1 MWELTAD
8 NALDYLREQGRL
20 DGSPA
25 QVEVLAGG
33 VSNVVLRVEQGGRRF
48 VLKQSRPRL
57 RTKEAWFSDVERV
70 YREQD
75 VMEVLSPLLP
85 PGSIPAVLF
94 ADRPRFVLAMEHAPL
109 EAQPWKGQLLAGL
122 VDCATAERAGRLLGL
137 IHDRTAGR
145 PELRGR
151 LGDRRVFVQ
160 LRVEP
165 FYRRIQERHPDLA
178 GPIEALV
185 GRMLA
190 ADEALCHGDFSPK
203 NLLVHPGGVTLV
215 DHETGH
221 LGEPAMDLGFFFSHL
236 LLKGVRCGDWASYR
250 PLVLAAWRG
259 YEEEVHY
266 RPAMEAMRRGFGHL
280 GVCLL
285 ARIDGTSPVD
295 YLPEEAKRE
304 QARRLGRGLLLGAPA
319 GWDEVLARA
328 SGSAD
333 LGERGA

>member
-20 DGSPA
+20 SDAPA
-25 QVEVLAGG
+25 RVEVLAGG

-85 PGSIPAVLF
+85 PGAIPAALF

-109 EAQPWKGQLLAGL
+109 EAQAWKGQLLAGQ
-122 VDCATAERAGRLLGL
+122 VECYTAERAGRLLGR
-137 IHDRTAGR
+137 IHDRTAGN
-145 PELRGR
+145 PELLDR

-165 FYRRIQERHPDLA
+165 FYRRIQERHADLA
-178 GPIEALV
+178 GRVEPLV
-185 GRMLA
+185 GQMLHA
-190 ADEALCHGDFSPK
+190 SEALCHGDFSPK
-203 NLLVHPGGVTLV
+203 NLLVHPAGVTLV

-236 LLKGVRCGDWASYR
+236 LLKGIRSGDWARYR

-259 YEEEVHY
+259 YEEEAHY
-266 RPAMEAMRRGFGHL
+266 RPAMETMRRGFGHL

-295 YLPEEAKRE
+295 YLPEEPKRE
-304 QARRLGRGLLLGAPA
+304 RARQLGRGLLLEPPA
-319 GWDEVLARA
+319 DLDEVLERA
-328 SGSAD
+328 TAGSASH
-333 LGERGA
+333 G